1 MFIYVFSIL
10 CFVVVV
16 FLAYIF
22 SKNSVPSTKKESTE
36 YISKKRKDADIEL
49 QNSWSGLE
57 ICNSFFEE

>member
-1 MFIYVFSIL
+1 MFIYVFSM
-10 CFVVVV
+10 VVV

-36 YISKKRKDADIEL
+36 YISKKRKDKDIEL

>member
-1 MFIYVFSIL
+1 MFIYVFSM
-10 CFVVVV
+10 VVV

-36 YISKKRKDADIEL
+36 YISKKRKDKDIEL

-57 ICNSFFEE
+57 ICNSFLRSKL